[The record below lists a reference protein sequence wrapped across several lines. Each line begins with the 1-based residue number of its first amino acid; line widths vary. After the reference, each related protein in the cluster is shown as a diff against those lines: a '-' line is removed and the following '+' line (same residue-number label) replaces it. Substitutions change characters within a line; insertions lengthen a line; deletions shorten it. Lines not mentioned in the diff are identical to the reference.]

1 MTAPETLKIDEV
13 EYVRKDSQQTEVTY
27 DGKETI
33 ASLMIG
39 KFVIVR
45 SRNEGIN
52 AGTVVVADESG
63 VMLKNCRRIHYMAP
77 KDKSMSWYEGVS
89 LSGLSDDSRVSPTT
103 ESKTIIEDYSMTT
116 CNKDAEE
123 SIMGKV
129 PNAQS

>member
-1 MTAPETLKIDEV
+1 MTTPETLKIDEV
-13 EYVRKDSQQTEVTY
+13 EYVRKDVQQTEITY

-52 AGTVVVADESG
+52 AGTVELADMSG
-63 VMLKNCRRIHYMAP
+63 VMLRNCRRIHYMAP
-77 KDKSMSWYEGVS
+77 KDKSTSWYEGVS
-89 LSGLSDDSRVSPTT
+89 TSGLSDDSRLSSTVAR
-103 ESKTIIEDYSMTT
+103 KVILEDYSMTE
-116 CNKDAEE
+116 CNPEAQA
-123 SIMGKV
+123 SIMEKT

>member
-1 MTAPETLKIDEV
+1 MTTPETLKIDEV
-13 EYVRKDSQQTEVTY
+13 EYVRKDSQQTEITY
-27 DGKETI
+27 DGEVTI

-45 SRNEGIN
+45 SRSEGIN

-77 KDKSMSWYEGVS
+77 KNKSMSWYEGVS
-89 LSGLSDDSRVSPTT
+89 LSGLSEDSKVSPTA
-103 ESKTIIEDYSMTT
+103 ENKTIIEDYSMTT
-116 CNKDAEE
+116 CSKDAEA
-123 SIMGKV
+123 SIMGMV

>member
-1 MTAPETLKIDEV
+1 MAAPETLKIDEV
-13 EYVRKDSQQTEVTY
+13 EYVRKDSQQAEITY

-52 AGTVVVADESG
+52 AGTVVLADESG
-63 VMLKNCRRIHYMAP
+63 VMLKDCRRIHYMAP

-89 LSGLSDDSRVSPTT
+89 LSGLSDDSRVSPTAT
-103 ESKTIIEDYSMTT
+103 TKVIIEDYSMTE
-116 CNKDAEE
+116 CNFGAQA
-123 SIMGKV
+123 SIMGKTS
-129 PNAQS
+129 NAQS